1 MKKTLTLLLTLL
13 LAAPLFADESLR
25 SVQAELKSQGF
36 YYGDATG
43 QTSPETAAALRR
55 YQIRHGLEVTGTVN
69 KETLGSLG
77 LGPAVRTAPPAAA
90 PRPPQATPPPAPKP
104 EPRAP
109 KPPPVEESDREFLE
123 REQAQRRT
131 APPPSYLP
139 PPQSRDPGVIRPPAP
154 SDPPGD
160 DFPVLFAH
168 TPYASAPR
176 QVQQRTLRDAQAT
189 LASRGFYRDIV
200 DGYPGPATEEALL
213 SYQRARRLPL
223 TGRLDLET
231 LSSLRLLPSRNF
243 TREPASPPTQR
254 VYRGI
259 WVN

>member
-1 MKKTLTLLLTLL
+1 MKKALTLILTLL
-13 LAAPLFADESLR
+13 LAAPLFADEALR

-36 YYGDATG
+36 YYGEATG
-43 QTSPETAAALRR
+43 QTSAETTAALRR
-55 YQIRHGLEVTGTVN
+55 YQIRHGLEVTGSAN
-69 KETLGSLG
+69 KQTLGSLG
-77 LGPAVRTAPPAAA
+77 LGPAVRPAPPAAA

-109 KPPPVEESDREFLE
+109 KPPPVEESDREFLQ
-123 REQAQRRT
+123 REQDQRRT

-139 PPQSRDPGVIRPPAP
+139 PQSRDPGVVRAPAP
-154 SDPPGD
+154 NDAPGD

-168 TPYASAPR
+168 TPYAAAPR
-176 QVQQRTLRDAQAT
+176 EVQQRTLRDAQAT

-213 SYQRARRLPL
+213 SYQRARRLTL

-231 LSSLRLLPSRNF
+231 LAALRLLPARNF
-243 TREPASPPTQR
+243 TREPAPAPVQR